1 MKRDTIIH
9 GSDSAQVIP
18 SVLDDASDFVTTRE
32 ISDARAALFSPDP
45 LGDFVTNFKA
55 QALPAKADKG
65 ESTTISASGDAKW
78 RKCMAKNFKGRGEM
92 SALLYR
98 ALEFYFDAS
107 GATVE
112 PDGTIKSKQ
121 LSLAV

>member
-1 MKRDTIIH
+1 MKRTTFNPDFT
-9 GSDSAQVIP
+9 
-18 SVLDDASDFVTTRE
+18 ASDESFDVE
-32 ISDARAALFSPDP
+32 GNIISRQLSDHHAALFTPDP

-55 QALPAKADKG
+55 SALPLKAGKG
-65 ESTTISASGDAKW
+65 ESTTISASGDPKW
-78 RKCMAKNFKGRGEM
+78 RKCMDKNFKGRGEM

-107 GATVE
+107 GAILE

-121 LSLAV
+121 IKLDI